1 MCNSKYYFKFNKMF
15 NGRMFI
21 CQFVTEKVLSW
32 VDFALSITGMLWRNY
47 ANCTFVWHILR
58 WIWNNSATVMN
69 RYWFIL
75 LHHTRIYKVLMFEN
89 VIFLKQQTTLPHH
102 NGSKCI
108 FGGENVEQIYYSRTF
123 SLDPCSYNLY
133 VKTCQKRHAWVMA
146 QISCMSC
153 SRLGPLQITCMP
165 N

>member
-1 MCNSKYYFKFNKMF
+1 MRLSNLNQYLIKMCISKYYFKFNKMF

-32 VDFALSITGMLWRNY
+32 VGFFPSITGMLWRNY

-58 WIWNNSATVMN
+58 WIWNNSATLMN

-75 LHHTRIYKVLMFEN
+75 LHHTRIYKVLMFKN

-102 NGSKCI
+102 NGS
-108 FGGENVEQIYYSRTF
+108 NVYLVE
-123 SLDPCSYNLY
+123 
-133 VKTCQKRHAWVMA
+133 K
-146 QISCMSC
+146 MS
-153 SRLGPLQITCMP
+153 SKSIIRERFPLILAVTTYT
-165 N
+165 